1 MNTYEW
7 IRQKCMNG
15 VKFLLIY
22 GIFVVVVYLAA
33 EPTDRTGE
41 GLAGA
46 GLTMIEGIGQVFLTL
61 ALLLNPVTLFFAG
74 RAITA
79 IVIFMVFR
87 FMSSKGRDVE
97 QYRKE
102 AEDMMKAVP
111 LIIACVPLFC
121 WVMPFVLQR

>member
-7 IRQKCMNG
+7 IRQKCRNG
-15 VKFLLIY
+15 AKFLLIY
-22 GIFVVVVYLAA
+22 GIFVVMVYLAA
-33 EPTDRTGE
+33 EPADRTGE

-46 GLTMIEGIGQVFLTL
+46 GLTIIESIGQVFLTI

-79 IVIFMVFR
+79 IVIFLVFR
-87 FMSSKGRDVE
+87 FISSKGKDIE

-102 AEDMMKAVP
+102 AEDMLKAVP
-111 LIIACVPLFC
+111 IVIACVPLFC
-121 WVMPFVLQR
+121 WIVPFVLQ